1 MKGLKKDLCFI
12 VPMIVV
18 SILLCLLKVTGITVH
33 IVLSVI
39 GVAVLIVYAIMT
51 KKEWKLPILEIAMR
65 VLYGIAFITGIVIM
79 NIHGVVALSIIHKI
93 SAALSFVAIVVLFV
107 HKAIKNK

>member
-1 MKGLKKDLCFI
+1 MKRLKKDLFFVI
-12 VPMIVV
+12 PMIVISV
-18 SILLCLLKVTGITVH
+18 LLGLLKVTGLTTH
-33 IVLSVI
+33 IVLSVV
-39 GVAVLIVYAIMT
+39 GVGLLIVYAVVT

-93 SAALSFVAIVVLFV
+93 SAILSFVAIVVLFV